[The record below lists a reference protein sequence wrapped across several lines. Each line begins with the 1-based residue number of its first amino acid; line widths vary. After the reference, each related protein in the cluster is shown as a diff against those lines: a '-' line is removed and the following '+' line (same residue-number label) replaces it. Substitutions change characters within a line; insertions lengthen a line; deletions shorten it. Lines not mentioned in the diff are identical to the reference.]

1 MTPIRRRKSAFL
13 NASMKAATRCSINPG
28 ICWIMSACMKESNHI
43 GVIGEVRLLLRE
55 EILKSTPDSIS
66 TQMSMSVKD
75 SSAGLEIK
83 GIQSAITS
91 RYAVL

>member
-13 NASMKAATRCSINPG
+13 NASMKAATRFSINPG
-28 ICWIMSACMKESNHI
+28 ICWIMFACTKESNHI

-75 SSAGLEIK
+75 SSVGFEIK
-83 GIQSAITS
+83 GIRSAITS